1 MIVNEAS
8 TLVINTMSK
17 QKYKSLKDTNR
28 LSDKEIYAIE
38 DEEEEMEALTNS
50 EIEEL
55 LRNFM

>member
-17 QKYKSLKDTNR
+17 QKYKSLKNTNR
-28 LSDKEIYAIE
+28 LNDNEIYAVE